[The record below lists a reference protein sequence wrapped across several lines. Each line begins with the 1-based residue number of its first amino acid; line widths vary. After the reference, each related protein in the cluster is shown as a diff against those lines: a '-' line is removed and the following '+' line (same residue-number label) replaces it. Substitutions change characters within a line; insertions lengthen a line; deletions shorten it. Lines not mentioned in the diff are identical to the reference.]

1 MTEPTISEALSDVEA
16 LLLQLERTRLGIVAR
31 MDSLRKEREGLRL
44 AQARVAGRP
53 VQAAEEATVSTTTR
67 VVPSV
72 SLPTATTTSA
82 APAMTGSTASPSLDW
97 TGLDRTSAVQLAM
110 RQLAKPLDR
119 NDIAHVLAMHGRN
132 DQLDDISAALSYLRR
147 KEYAQRQDDGRW
159 ILIGAGLAIGVGL
172 LIAGS
177 AAG

>member
-1 MTEPTISEALSDVEA
+1 
-16 LLLQLERTRLGIVAR
+16 
-31 MDSLRKEREGLRL
+31 
-44 AQARVAGRP
+44 
-53 VQAAEEATVSTTTR
+53 
-67 VVPSV
+67 
-72 SLPTATTTSA
+72 
-82 APAMTGSTASPSLDW
+82 
-97 TGLDRTSAVQLAM
+97 
-110 RQLAKPLDR
+110 
-119 NDIAHVLAMHGRN
+119 MHGRN